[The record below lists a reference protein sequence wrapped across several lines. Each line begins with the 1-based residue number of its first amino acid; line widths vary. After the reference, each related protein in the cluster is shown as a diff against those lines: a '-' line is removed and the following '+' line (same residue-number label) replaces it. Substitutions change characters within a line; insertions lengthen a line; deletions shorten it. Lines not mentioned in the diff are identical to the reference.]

1 MASTKSSLR
10 VIRTQVQFELAE
22 VAAKVAAAAAAS
34 ARAQR
39 EFGIFERRCA
49 DTALQLRK
57 TMNRTPIDLALLK
70 ALRSVYRNDYP
81 ALRDARQTLSAAE
94 EREQAE
100 RDVLTDLR
108 SRDRSLE
115 RATRAEQRRRE
126 AQRQIVEMAQA
137 DALWLQRAW
146 VE

>member
-1 MASTKSSLR
+1 MASTESSLR

-49 DTALQLRK
+49 DTAWQLRK

-70 ALRSVYRNDYP
+70 ALRSVYRNDY
-81 ALRDARQTLSAAE
+81 ATLRDTRQTLSAAE

-100 RDVLTDLR
+100 RAVLTDLR
-108 SRDRSLE
+108 SRDR
-115 RATRAEQRRRE
+115 
-126 AQRQIVEMAQA
+126 
-137 DALWLQRAW
+137 
-146 VE
+146 